1 MIARELEKI
10 LNEERSKGSSDMYIR
25 NALKEFLQVYVLY
38 YVYTSKKYSKNLLFT
53 GGTCLRHFFNL
64 PRLSEVLDLDYLEN
78 FDNKGL
84 MVGIIDYFKS
94 RLSFDQVRA
103 SLKQRGEQIIL
114 KFPVLKSLGIAKG
127 QESDLLYVKLDLSV
141 NPSKYFDLEVTSKS
155 IYGFNFVARHYD
167 ISSLMAGK
175 IHAILT
181 RNRFTGSDNRKT
193 VKGRDFFDLLWFL
206 KLPVKPNLKRLSDM
220 LGEDINIQEVKM
232 QLDMKVKELMEKH
245 KSDFRSDLIPL
256 ISETDFIG
264 IYIENYFAEYSRYA
278 ENILV

>member
-1 MIARELEKI
+1 MITRELEKI
-10 LNEERSKGSSDMYIR
+10 LSEERSKGSSDMYIR

-38 YVYTSKKYSKNLLFT
+38 YVYTSKEYSKNLLFT

-64 PRLSEVLDLDYLEN
+64 PRLSEDLDLDYLEN
-78 FDNKGL
+78 FDSKDL
-84 MVGIIDYFKS
+84 MDGISDYFKS

-114 KFPVLKSLGIAKG
+114 KFPVLKSLGIARG

-175 IHAILT
+175 IHAIIT
-181 RNRFTGSDNRKT
+181 RSRFTGSDSRKT

-232 QLDMKVKELMEKH
+232 KLDMKVKELVEKH
-245 KSDFRSDLIPL
+245 KSDFRADLIPL
-256 ISETDFIG
+256 ISETDFIW
-264 IYIENYFAEYSRYA
+264 IYVENYFAEYSRYA

>member
-1 MIARELEKI
+1 MITRELEKI
-10 LNEERSKGSSDMYIR
+10 LSEERSKGSSDMYIR

-38 YVYTSKKYSKNLLFT
+38 YVYTSKEYSKNLLFT

-64 PRLSEVLDLDYLEN
+64 PRLSEDLDLDYLEN
-78 FDNKGL
+78 FDSKDL
-84 MVGIIDYFKS
+84 MDGISDYFKS

-114 KFPVLKSLGIAKG
+114 KFPVLKSLGIARG

-175 IHAILT
+175 IHAIIT
-181 RNRFTGSDNRKT
+181 RSRFTGSDSRKT

-232 QLDMKVKELMEKH
+232 KLDMKVKELMEKH

-256 ISETDFIG
+256 ISETDFIW
-264 IYIENYFAEYSRYA
+264 IYVENYFAEYSRYA

>member
-1 MIARELEKI
+1 MITRELEKI
-10 LNEERSKGSSDMYIR
+10 LSEERSKGSSDMYIR

-38 YVYTSKKYSKNLLFT
+38 YVYTSKEYSKNLLFT

-64 PRLSEVLDLDYLEN
+64 PRLSEDLDLDYLEN
-78 FDNKGL
+78 FDSKDL
-84 MVGIIDYFKS
+84 MDGISDYFKS

-114 KFPVLKSLGIAKG
+114 KFPVLKSLGIARG

-175 IHAILT
+175 IHAIIT
-181 RNRFTGSDNRKT
+181 RSRFTGSDNRKT
-193 VKGRDFFDLLWFL
+193 VKGRDFFDLIWFL

-232 QLDMKVKELMEKH
+232 KLDMKVKELVEKH
-245 KSDFRSDLIPL
+245 KSDFRADLIPL
-256 ISETDFIG
+256 ISETDFIW
-264 IYIENYFAEYSRYA
+264 IYVENYFAEYSRYA
-278 ENILV
+278 KNILV

>member
-1 MIARELEKI
+1 M
-10 LNEERSKGSSDMYIR
+10 
-25 NALKEFLQVYVLY
+25 
-38 YVYTSKKYSKNLLFT
+38 
-53 GGTCLRHFFNL
+53 
-64 PRLSEVLDLDYLEN
+64 
-78 FDNKGL
+78 
-84 MVGIIDYFKS
+84 
-94 RLSFDQVRA
+94 
-103 SLKQRGEQIIL
+103 
-114 KFPVLKSLGIAKG
+114 
-127 QESDLLYVKLDLSV
+127 DLSV
-141 NPSKYFDLEVTSKS
+141 NPSKYFDLEVTPKS

-167 ISSLMAGK
+167 ISALMSGK

-181 RNRFTGSDNRKT
+181 RSRFTGSDNIKT

-220 LGEDINIQEVKM
+220 LGEYINIQEVKM

-264 IYIENYFAEYSRYA
+264 IYVENYFAEYSRYA